1 MTPAADGSQR
11 DSTGPPGVVAARRWL
26 TPVNLAI
33 AGFTVLGLVLRL
45 YLLNRPGYLLG
56 VTQYDDG
63 PYFGSA
69 LRLVHG
75 GLPYRDFII
84 VQPPG
89 ITLLMTPAALLAQ
102 VTGTA
107 WGMAVGRIL
116 TVLASSAGILM
127 VGLLSRHRGLL
138 AVTLSCGILAIFP
151 GSLVAAHT
159 VLLEPWLV
167 LFCLAGAL
175 AVLDRD
181 QLAGSGRR
189 LLAGGLAFGFA
200 GAVEVWS
207 VIPVVVVAILLA
219 RQLRRVALF
228 VAGVAIGF
236 VVPVLPFAAL
246 APRRFYNSFFAAQLF
261 RVVPS
266 PTPVEKRLRLMTG
279 IGQVLH
285 LGDTGVLIATLVIV
299 IFVPAALAAAWLISR
314 QSPAPLDWFAVGTT
328 ALVVAAFLA
337 YAQFFLHFPAF
348 LAPFLGLSIGLA
360 AARLAAALQRGE
372 LQRGE
377 PQRGEPQRGE
387 PQRGGSRPRL
397 GSWVQWTVAAL
408 AAAGVVALAVV
419 QGQRDQEVSVRV
431 SPAAL
436 ATVDRLVHPGACV
449 LTDQVSFTIAA
460 GRFYSDVPG
469 CSLLVDSIGTDYAL
483 GHGRDA
489 SSGAADYS
497 GVKAYWRGAFAHAQ
511 YVWLNQRFNRRRV
524 AWTPGLRYY
533 FYHHFRK
540 VYTDGKLD
548 VLYARRAGG

>member
-1 MTPAADGSQR
+1 VSGTKVTPEAGGPQR
-11 DSTGPPGVVAARRWL
+11 DSAGPPGVVAARRWL
-26 TPVNLAI
+26 TPVNMAI
-33 AGFTVLGLVLRL
+33 AVFTVLGLVLRL
-45 YLLNRPGYLLG
+45 YLLGRPGYLLG

-75 GLPYRDFII
+75 AVPYRNFII

-116 TVLASSAGILM
+116 TIVASSAGILM
-127 VGLLSRHRGLL
+127 VGLLARHRGLL
-138 AVTLSCGILAIFP
+138 AVTLACGILAIFP

-181 QLAGSGRR
+181 RMASSGRR
-189 LLAGGLAFGFA
+189 LLFGGLAFGFA
-200 GAVEVWS
+200 GAVEVWA

-219 RQLRRVALF
+219 RQVRRAALF
-228 VAGVAIGF
+228 VVGVAVGF
-236 VVPVLPFAAL
+236 GVPVLPFAAL
-246 APRRFYNSFFAAQLF
+246 SPRRFYNSFFAAQLF

-266 PTPVEKRLRLMTG
+266 PTPVEKRLRMMTG

-299 IFVPAALAAAWLISR
+299 IFVPAALVAAWLISR
-314 QSPAPLDWFAVGTT
+314 QPPAALDWFAVGTT
-328 ALVVAAFLA
+328 ALVVAAFLW

-360 AARLAAALQRGE
+360 AGRLAAALQRGE
-372 LQRGE
+372 RQPGE
-377 PQRGEPQRGE
+377 T
-387 PQRGGSRPRL
+387 RPRP
-397 GSWVQWTVAAL
+397 GTRVQWMIAAL
-408 AAAGVVALAVV
+408 ATAGVVVLAVI
-419 QGQRDQEVSVRV
+419 QGQHDQNVTPRV

-436 ATVDRLVHPGACV
+436 AIVQRLVHPGACV

-460 GRFYSDVPG
+460 GRFYSNVPG
-469 CSLLVDSIGTDYAL
+469 CSLMVDSIGTDYAL

-489 SSGAADYS
+489 SSGAADYP
-497 GVKAYWRGAFAHAQ
+497 GVKAVWRNAFTHAQ
-511 YVWLNQRFNRRRV
+511 YVWLNERFNRRRV

-533 FYHHFRK
+533 FYGHFRK
-540 VYTDGKLD
+540 VYTDGQND
-548 VLYARRAGG
+548 ILYARRMRG

>member
-1 MTPAADGSQR
+1 VSGTKVTPAAGGSQH
-11 DSTGPPGVVAARRWL
+11 DSAGPTGVLAAGRWL
-26 TPVNLAI
+26 TPVNMAI

-45 YLLNRPGYLLG
+45 YLLGRPGYLLG

-75 GLPYRDFII
+75 ALPYRNFII

-116 TVLASSAGILM
+116 TILASSAGILM
-127 VGLLSRHRGLL
+127 VGLLARHRGLL

-181 QLAGSGRR
+181 RMTSSDRR
-189 LLAGGLAFGFA
+189 LMFGGLAFGFA
-200 GAVEVWS
+200 GAIEVWA
-207 VIPVVVVAILLA
+207 VIPVVVVVILLA
-219 RQLRRVALF
+219 RQLRRAALF
-228 VAGVAIGF
+228 VIGVAVGF
-236 VVPVLPFAAL
+236 AVPVLPFAAL

-261 RVVPS
+261 RVVPT
-266 PTPVEKRLRLMTG
+266 PTPVPKRLRMMTG

-299 IFVPAALAAAWLISR
+299 IFVPAAFAAAWLISR
-314 QSPAPLDWFAVGTT
+314 QVPAALDLFAVGTT
-328 ALVVAAFLA
+328 ALVVAAFLW

-360 AARLAAALQRGE
+360 AARLAAAV
-372 LQRGE
+372 QRGE
-377 PQRGEPQRGE
+377 PQAASG
-387 PQRGGSRPRL
+387 RP
-397 GSWVQWTVAAL
+397 GPGAWVQWALAAL
-408 AAAGVVALAVV
+408 ATAGVVVLAVI
-419 QGQRDQEVSVRV
+419 QGQHDQKVTPRV

-436 ATVDRLVHPGACV
+436 ATVQRLVHPGACV

-460 GRFYSDVPG
+460 GRFYSNVPS
-469 CSLLVDSIGTDYAL
+469 CSLMVDAIGTDYAL
-483 GHGRDA
+483 AHGRNGT
-489 SSGAADYS
+489 SGAAAYP
-497 GVKAYWRGAFAHAQ
+497 GVRAVWRSAFTHAQ
-511 YVWLNQRFNRRRV
+511 YVWLNERFNRRRV
-524 AWTPGLRYY
+524 AWTPGLRNY
-533 FYHHFRK
+533 FYRHFHR
-540 VYTDGKLD
+540 VYTDGKND
-548 VLYARRAGG
+548 ILYARRASG